1 MWPISSSRCGICSR
15 RCMSEKR
22 APWRLLAGLHRR
34 RGEAVEAELR
44 QALRELQSL
53 EDALDSQ
60 REQRAQRLQQC
71 EQQAQQQAQLIAA
84 PRLCIASWLE
94 GERHREDLARQ
105 LHAAEQA
112 LQQAQNACEAQQEQV
127 AAVRRRLARH
137 TSQAEQYQE
146 RADRL
151 ARQCAEQR
159 ELAEDEEI
167 AEAVVARARLHPGMR
182 AGRR

>member
-1 MWPISSSRCGICSR
+1 
-15 RCMSEKR
+15 MSEKR

-44 QALRELQSL
+44 QALRELESL
-53 EDALDSQ
+53 EDALHAQ
-60 REQRAQRLQQC
+60 REQRAQRQLQC
-71 EQQAQQQAQLIAA
+71 EQRAQQQAQLSAA

-105 LHAAEQA
+105 LQAAEQA
-112 LQQAQNACEAQQEQV
+112 LQRAQDACDAQQEQI
-127 AAVRRRLARH
+127 AGVRTRLARH
-137 TSQAEQYQE
+137 NSQAEQYQQ

-167 AEAVVARARLHPGMR
+167 AETVVARARLHQGMR
-182 AGRR
+182 AVRR